1 MPECISAE
9 LKQILLHILAPCKC
23 PEMEAFIKNLP
34 DCKGR
39 KGATGRGRS
48 AYQEHISKCM
58 QEHKA
63 EYAGKPF
70 GAAGPIMKKCA
81 QEWRDK
87 KKNA

>member
-9 LKQILLHILAPCKC
+9 LKQILLHILQPCKC

-39 KGATGRGRS
+39 KGATGRVRS
-48 AYQEHISKCM
+48 DYQQHMSDCM
-58 QEHKA
+58 KQ
-63 EYAGKPF
+63 GKDF
-70 GAAGPIMKKCA
+70 KSCV
-81 QEWRDK
+81 QNWRDK